1 MSTIKSS
8 DEHLTLNADGSSK
21 DIKFQANGVEKAS
34 ISSSGAFTSTTIDA
48 TKLTG
53 NLPAISGANLT
64 GLSASD
70 STKLP
75 LAGGTITG
83 LLKVYPSNGQMRIAD
98 SNGDN
103 KYAELEASNGR
114 LFLHSDK
121 SNAEANSDMRFY
133 IDNTERMRIDS
144 SGYVLANKMATSYAT
159 CIGPSGNSNHSSALN
174 IMRVAENPDSLYNAS
189 NGKFTCPIDGLY
201 FMSAMSI
208 NTASINNTIQALALK
223 NGSEISGVGR
233 MYESQNH
240 NHGGSATCGYTRC
253 SAGDYLQWQWHGS
266 IYDGQ
271 HSNATFALI
280 HGET

>member
-1 MSTIKSS
+1 VSTIKSS

-21 DIKFQANGVEKAS
+21 DIKFQANGVEKGS
-34 ISSSGAFTSTTIDA
+34 LSSTGVMTATSFAGSGAS
-48 TKLTG
+48 LTG
-53 NLPAISGANLT
+53 IADA
-64 GLSASD
+64 
-70 STKLP
+70 TKLP

-121 SNAEANSDMRFY
+121 SNAEADSDMRFY

-144 SGYVLANKMATSYAT
+144 SGYVLANKMATSYAN
-159 CIGPSGNSNHSSALN
+159 CQGPSSTTDLTSTATA
-174 IMRVAENPDSLYNAS
+174 MQVVENPDSLYNSS
-189 NGKFTCPIDGLY
+189 NGKFTCPVDGLY
-201 FMSAMSI
+201 YMSYMAI
-208 NTASINNTIQALALK
+208 NHTDYDNTIQAIPKK

-233 MYESQNH
+233 MYENQTH
-240 NHGGSATCGYTRC
+240 NHGGSHSGGFVRC
-253 SAGDYLQWQWHGS
+253 SEGDYLQWFFSGS
-266 IYDGQ
+266 IYGGN
-271 HSNATFALI
+271 HSAMNFALI